1 MAGSCY
7 FSFLQTGI
15 RLLAAFLFFSCQPE
29 SKIRPHLP
37 EFLVFAGDTI
47 PLEEPEI
54 RERLERELLI
64 NQYWHSNTIQWLRK
78 SQRWFPV
85 MDSILDASGVPAD
98 FRYLVPIESGFENVI
113 SPKGATGFWQ
123 LMEGTATEFG
133 LIVSPEIDE
142 RLDPEKATVAACKL
156 IMRGYRQFKSWPET
170 AVSYNIGITG
180 LRSVMQAQYS
190 DSYFDLLINQESG
203 RYLFRILAAKLI
215 MENPAQYGFEIPEAI
230 PPYKWKNQLLT
241 DSIPDL
247 PWWCRKQGFSYKC
260 FRLLNPWIK
269 TSYLHLPPGRSILQ
283 VKIPL
288 DCKLFTGI
296 GLPDLPAADSL
307 ARQYRITEENLV
319 GKKDITAFRSSGK
332 DSARM
337 KKVHLVRRGEAAS
350 NIARQYGLSL
360 SALLSLNPDLSGNP
374 KNLQEG
380 MSLKVSP

>member
-1 MAGSCY
+1 
-7 FSFLQTGI
+7 
-15 RLLAAFLFFSCQPE
+15 
-29 SKIRPHLP
+29 
-37 EFLVFAGDTI
+37 
-47 PLEEPEI
+47 
-54 RERLERELLI
+54 
-64 NQYWHSNTIQWLRK
+64 
-78 SQRWFPV
+78 
-85 MDSILDASGVPAD
+85 
-98 FRYLVPIESGFENVI
+98 
-113 SPKGATGFWQ
+113 
-123 LMEGTATEFG
+123 
-133 LIVSPEIDE
+133 LIVNSEIDE
-142 RLDPEKATVAACKL
+142 RLDPEKATIAACKL
-156 IMRGYRQFKSWPET
+156 IIRGYNQFKSWPET

-180 LRSVMQAQYS
+180 LKSVMQAQYS
-190 DSYFDLLINQESG
+190 DSYFDLLINPESG

-215 MENPAQYGFEIPEAI
+215 MENPVLYGFEIPEAI
-230 PPYKWKNQLLT
+230 PPYQWKYQLLT

-269 TSYLHLPPGRSILQ
+269 TSYLHMQPGRSMLQ

-288 DCKLFTGI
+288 DCRLFTGI

-332 DSARM
+332 DSVRM

-350 NIARQYGLSL
+350 NIAHQYGLSL